1 MSPTTATATRMKP
14 ISSTERIQILDI
26 LRGFA
31 VLGILAVNI
40 GGFAA
45 PSFYPGYVPP
55 PMPWYDQAA
64 HAFVQLFAEGK
75 FYTIFSFLF
84 GLGFAVQL
92 QRAEAKGKDIRS
104 FYPRRLLVLFAI
116 GVLHSILLWSGDILR
131 MYALWGFALL
141 AFRRRSN
148 RTLLIAAGL
157 LFVLSFAALGL
168 LGGQSGVNTGSPGGA
183 EMQLADLARA
193 AYTSSSIGDYFTFQ
207 LIASLVVFVF
217 IALSQ
222 GPSVLA
228 LFLIGLLAGRS
239 RIFERLDEHRALA
252 RRVAAVAFP
261 VGLLANVLF
270 VFTDGWTS
278 AFGLTVGAPT
288 LAAAYVAGLSLLS
301 LRPAGARALAPMASV
316 GRMALTNYVLQ
327 SLVCA
332 LLFYGIGFGLYEQV
346 GAAGLLGIT
355 VAIYALQL
363 PLSAWW
369 LGRYR
374 FGPLE
379 WVWRTLTY
387 GERPPMRVTPRS
399 GDDPEPASPG
409 HLLGSGQ

>member
-193 AYTSSSIGDYFTFQ
+193 RAAYTSSSIGDYFTFQ

-301 LRPAGARALAPMASV
+301 LRPAGARAL
-316 GRMALTNYVLQ
+316 GR
-327 SLVCA
+327 C
-332 LLFYGIGFGLYEQV
+332 
-346 GAAGLLGIT
+346 
-355 VAIYALQL
+355 
-363 PLSAWW
+363 
-369 LGRYR
+369 
-374 FGPLE
+374 
-379 WVWRTLTY
+379 
-387 GERPPMRVTPRS
+387 
-399 GDDPEPASPG
+399 
-409 HLLGSGQ
+409 